1 MNQLFTRLAYA
12 SGLATLL
19 LSCNSADNCR
29 ELTGRWSNREGQI
42 LVFEPDGRATWL
54 VKFGSQYD
62 TFAIRYQYDCTQK
75 TTTLDLTD
83 FQSGPMAGK
92 TLYGIVEWSS
102 DTVFRLDAEAGNS
115 PDARPT
121 QFSTEHFERYFK
133 E

>member
-12 SGLATLL
+12 SGLAALL
-19 LSCNSADNCR
+19 FSCNTSDNCR
-29 ELTGRWSNREGQI
+29 DLTGRWSNREGQI
-42 LVFEPDGRATWL
+42 LVFEPEGKATWL

-75 TTTLDLTD
+75 MTTLDLTE
-83 FQSGPMAGK
+83 FKSGPLAGK

-102 DTVFRLDAEAGNS
+102 DTVFRFDAEAGTS
-115 PDARPT
+115 PEARPI
-121 QFSTEHFERYFK
+121 QFNAEHFERYFK

>member
-12 SGLATLL
+12 SGLAALL
-19 LSCNSADNCR
+19 FSCNTSDNCR
-29 ELTGRWSNREGQI
+29 DLTGRWSNREGQI
-42 LVFEPDGRATWL
+42 LVFEPEGKATWL

-75 TTTLDLTD
+75 TTTLDLTE
-83 FQSGPMAGK
+83 FKSGPMAGK

-102 DTVFRLDAEAGNS
+102 DTVFRFDAEAGTS
-115 PDARPT
+115 PEARPL
-121 QFSTEHFERYFK
+121 QFNAEHFERYFK